1 MYELMLVA
9 NVDRADQLL
18 SRVEKNLKEA
28 NAVAISVDRLG
39 KKPLAYSIMKQNDAI
54 FFVVSFEAESGSI
67 KSVWDKLRLEQ
78 EDLLRYLLIHKP
90 KVKAS
95 KKSRK
100 VAAKEEKD
108 EEKEK
113 PKVTV
118 AVKKASTVKS
128 EEERVSEVRKVSK
141 VSKGKKT
148 ANKKSI
154 KSKKGKSK
162 KE

>member
-1 MYELMLVA
+1 MSYELMLVE

-18 SRVEKNLKEA
+18 LRVEKILKEA
-28 NAVAISVDRLG
+28 NAVAISIDRLG
-39 KKPLAYSIMKQNDAI
+39 KKPLAYSIMKQNVAT
-54 FFVVSFEAESGSI
+54 FFVVSFEAESGFI

-100 VAAKEEKD
+100 VAAEEEKD

-128 EEERVSEVRKVSK
+128 TKDRTRSI
-141 VSKGKKT
+141 
-148 ANKKSI
+148 KSI
-154 KSKKGKSK
+154 KSVKSTGSKKGNK
-162 KE
+162 K